1 LDHIKIADS
10 ARGLALAAGHSRAAR
25 AGIAAFVILA
35 AAILIYLPFI
45 SLPFISDSYLQ
56 VFLGRKYGPISQWDE
71 LAGDVLYR
79 SRATSLILTFLLDQW
94 GGPDPLLH
102 RFASIL
108 VHAANSLLVAAFGSW
123 KRIGWKVSIPA
134 AVFFAFCEVHQE
146 AVIWVA
152 ALPEL
157 LVFFFSVLAILAWL
171 RAIQS
176 RSRLWIGAAF
186 LAYLLALL
194 SKESAVIVPAVA
206 AVLWW
211 WEDSGWRPPLI
222 ALAAMSILAAF
233 YAFGIFAASSTH
245 LHLNDGTFS
254 IHAPFLVVLSKSLAR
269 LLFPW
274 GLAGLAIL
282 AIAGVLDRALL
293 FLSAVW
299 MAVALLPYSFLT
311 YMERVPSRH
320 TYLASLGLALIVGA
334 AFRALKQSKRPPVQ
348 YAAGLLALAI
358 ASHSVIYLWTKKLDQ
373 YVRRAE
379 PTEKFLRFAAEA
391 DSTPIRIICAPYGF
405 EAFRY
410 AAIIQMGVKPEFVT
424 HGVGPSPGQFSRSFC
439 DPSIP

>member
-1 LDHIKIADS
+1 LHHDKTANS
-10 ARGLALAAGHSRAAR
+10 ARGLSRAAGQSR
-25 AGIAAFVILA
+25 AWQAWLAGFTILA
-35 AAILIYLPFI
+35 AAILAYFPFI

-79 SRATSLILTFLLDQW
+79 SRATSLVFTFLLDQW
-94 GGPDPLLH
+94 GGPDPFLH
-102 RFASIL
+102 RFANVL
-108 VHAANSLLVAAFGSW
+108 LHVANSLLVAALGSW
-123 KRIGWKVSIPA
+123 KRIGWRVSIPA
-134 AVFFAFCEVHQE
+134 AIFFALCEVHQE
-146 AVIWVA
+146 AVVWVA

-157 LVFFFSVLAILAWL
+157 LVFFFSILSILAWL
-171 RAIQS
+171 RALNA
-176 RSRLWIGAAF
+176 RSTLWISASVLAF
-186 LAYLLALL
+186 LLALL
-194 SKESAVIVPAVA
+194 SKESAVIIPVA
-206 AVLWW
+206 AAALWW
-211 WEDSGWRPPLI
+211 WEGARWRAPLL
-222 ALAAMSILAAF
+222 ALAAMSILSAI
-233 YAFGIFAASSTH
+233 YAFGIFSAAGTH

-282 AIAGVLDRALL
+282 AVAGFLDRAFLL
-293 FLSAVW
+293 LLALW
-299 MAVALLPYSFLT
+299 MVIALLPYSFLT

-334 AFRALKQSKRPPVQ
+334 AICSLKQSRRAPVQ
-348 YAAGLLALAI
+348 FAAGVLAVAM
-358 ASHSVIYLWTKKLDQ
+358 ASHSLIYLWTKKLDQ

-379 PTEKFLRFAAEA
+379 PTEMFLRFATET
-391 DSTPIRIICAPYGF
+391 DSTPIQVVCAPYGF

-410 AAIIQMGVKPEFVT
+410 AAIIRLGAQPEFVT
-424 HGVGPSPGQFSRSFC
+424 DGGESSPGPSLRTFC